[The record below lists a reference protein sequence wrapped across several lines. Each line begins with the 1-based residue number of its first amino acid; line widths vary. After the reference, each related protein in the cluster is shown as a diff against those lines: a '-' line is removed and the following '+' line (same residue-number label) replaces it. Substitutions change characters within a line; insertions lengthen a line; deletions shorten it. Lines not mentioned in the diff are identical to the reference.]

1 MAVKWSHSRAAIT
14 PWSGVDR
21 RNGVIIMTLIK
32 SREPAELDK
41 STESAVE
48 GEIREFVRRDVA
60 TLRRTPEGESEVV
73 ANNIG
78 TLLQRVAGASV
89 QEIDRLIGELQT
101 LRELLQSEGAR
112 VQREI
117 TEYAHLSQS
126 AMQSTKII
134 TESLEKWKHDGTLRA
149 RGV

>member
-1 MAVKWSHSRAAIT
+1 MRAN
-14 PWSGVDR
+14 GVD
-21 RNGVIIMTLIK
+21 VIMTLIK
-32 SREPAELDK
+32 PREANELEQ

-60 TLRRTPEGESEVV
+60 TLRRSPEAESGVV

-78 TLLQRVAGASV
+78 TLLQRVAGSSV
-89 QEIDRLIGELQT
+89 QEIDRLIGELHT
-101 LRELLQSEGAR
+101 LRELLQAEGAR

-134 TESLEKWKHDGTLRA
+134 TESLSKWKSEGGNRA
-149 RGV
+149 RG

>member
-1 MAVKWSHSRAAIT
+1 
-14 PWSGVDR
+14 
-21 RNGVIIMTLIK
+21 MTLIK
-32 SREPAELDK
+32 SRESAPAEK
-41 STESAVE
+41 APESAVE

-60 TLRRTPEGESEVV
+60 TLRRTPEAESEVV

-78 TLLQRVAGASV
+78 TLLQRVAGSSV
-89 QEIDRLIGELQT
+89 QEIDRLIAELQT
-101 LRELLQSEGAR
+101 LRDMLQSEGAR

-134 TESLEKWKHDGTLRA
+134 TDSLSKWKAEGAPRQ
-149 RGV
+149 RG

>member
-1 MAVKWSHSRAAIT
+1 
-14 PWSGVDR
+14 
-21 RNGVIIMTLIK
+21 MTLIK
-32 SREPAELDK
+32 SRESAPAEK
-41 STESAVE
+41 APESAVE

-60 TLRRTPEGESEVV
+60 TLRRTPEAESEVV

-78 TLLQRVAGASV
+78 TLLQRVAGSSV
-89 QEIDRLIGELQT
+89 QEIDRLIAELQT
-101 LRELLQSEGAR
+101 LRDMLQSEGAR

-134 TESLEKWKHDGTLRA
+134 TDSLSKWKSEGGVRQ
-149 RGV
+149 RG

>member
-1 MAVKWSHSRAAIT
+1 MTSIKPRENAA
-14 PWSGVDR
+14 
-21 RNGVIIMTLIK
+21 L
-32 SREPAELDK
+32 EK

-48 GEIREFVRRDVA
+48 GEIREFVRRDV
-60 TLRRTPEGESEVV
+60 TLRRTPEAESEAV

-78 TLLQRVAGASV
+78 TLLQRVAGSSV
-89 QEIDRLIGELQT
+89 QEIDRLMTELRT

-134 TESLEKWKHDGTLRA
+134 TESLAKWKSEGVLGA
-149 RGV
+149 RG